1 MTLAAV
7 TLDDKYTAKSGRVF
21 MTGVQ
26 ALVRLPM
33 LQRERDLAAGL
44 NTGGFIS
51 GYRGSPLGGYDQA
64 LWQAK
69 GFLESNH
76 IRFVPGVNEDLAL
89 TSAWGSQQL
98 HLYPDAK
105 YDGVFSIWYGK
116 GPGVDRS
123 GDVFKQGNGHGSAK
137 HGGLLAIAGDDPAA
151 KSSTSPHQTEQTFIG
166 ASMPVLVPADVQ
178 EFIDFGLYGFAL
190 SRFSGLWI
198 GFKTLSD
205 NAESTSIVDIA
216 SERTAIVLPQDF
228 EIPEDGLN
236 LRWPDDRFVQ
246 ERRLHELKIPATLA
260 FCRANALN
268 QAVIS
273 GPKRRFGIV
282 AAGKA
287 YLDVRQALDDLG
299 IDERTAQELG
309 ISVYKVGMVW
319 PLEPEGVMAFA
330 RGLDEV
336 LVVEE
341 KRGIIE
347 DQLKEH
353 LYHLPDGERPRIVG
367 KSDETGAP
375 FIPIAGELGAPL
387 VARAIAKRISSFH
400 ATDQIADH
408 LAFLD
413 VKDAETASLDPEQQ
427 RTPYFCSGCPHST
440 GTKLPDGS
448 FANAGIGCHWMA
460 LYMDRST
467 LTFTQMGGEGATWI
481 GLAPFTGTPH
491 LFQNMGDGTFFH
503 SGLLAI
509 RANTSANTNITYKI
523 LFNDAVAMTGGQ
535 PIEGQLTVP
544 EIAWQVHAEGVKKIA
559 VTSDEPDK
567 YPIGT
572 NFPPGTTVHHRDEL
586 IEVQKALRDTPGVTV
601 LIHDQ
606 TCAAEK
612 RRRRKRGLY
621 PDPDKRVFIND
632 RVCEGCGD
640 CSVKANCVSIEPLE
654 TEFGRKRTINQ
665 SSCNKDYSC
674 VEGFCPSFVTV
685 HGGNVKK
692 LESEA
697 DASAAASGL
706 PDPELPGV
714 QSPYGI
720 VVTGVGGTGV
730 VTIGALLGM
739 AAHLEGKGCT
749 ILDMTGLAQKG
760 GAVVSHV
767 RIAESQDQLHAV
779 RLSSGAADVVLGC
792 DMVVA
797 ADNEALMR
805 MRKGAT
811 HAVINSR
818 MTPTAHFQLDSDI
831 DFHEEHM
838 RQVIRAT
845 AGDNLTD
852 FVDATGLATAL
863 IGDAIATNL
872 FLTGYAYQRGL
883 IPVSA
888 EAIERA
894 IELNGIAIESN
905 IRAFNWGR
913 AAAHD
918 LASVEA
924 AAKPTLQ
931 IGPAIATELD
941 DIIAIRERE
950 LEAYQDAAYARRYRT
965 LVDSVIAAEGN
976 KAKGLTGLSETV
988 AKSCFK
994 LMAYKDEYEV
1004 GRLYADDDFLKSLN
1018 TQFDGDFKLRFHLAP
1033 PLGSRRDPV
1042 TGELEKR
1049 EFGPWMF
1056 HVFQMLARLKKLRGT
1071 ALDLFG
1077 YTRERRME
1085 RRLISD
1091 YEETVAELTAGLSVD
1106 NHALAIEIA
1115 DLPQQIRGYGHVKER
1130 NIEAVKAQEKNL
1142 LTLFR
1147 SPEPHVRAAE

>member
-1 MTLAAV
+1 MNLATV
-7 TLDDKYTAKSGRVF
+7 TLDDKYTASSGRVF
-21 MTGVQ
+21 MTGMQ

-33 LQRERDLAAGL
+33 LQRERDLTAGL

-64 LWQAK
+64 LWQAS
-69 GFLESNH
+69 GYLEANH

-105 YDGVFSIWYGK
+105 YDGVFAIWYGK

-123 GDVFKQGNGHGSAK
+123 GDVFKQGNGHGTAK
-137 HGGLLAIAGDDPAA
+137 HGGILAIAGDDPAA

-178 EFIDFGLYGFAL
+178 EFLDFGLYGIAL
-190 SRFSGLWI
+190 SRFSGLWV

-205 NAESTSIVDIA
+205 NAESTSIVDIDPA
-216 SERTAIVLPQDF
+216 RLDIVLPADF
-228 EIPEDGLN
+228 ELPQDGLS
-236 LRWPDDRFVQ
+236 LRWPDDRFEQ
-246 ERRLHELKIPATLA
+246 ERRLHELKIPAALA
-260 FCRANALN
+260 FCRANSLN

-273 GPKRRFGIV
+273 GPRRRFGIV
-282 AAGKA
+282 TTGKA

-299 IDERTAQELG
+299 IDEKAAQEIG
-309 ISVYKVGMVW
+309 ITVYKVGMVW
-319 PLEPEGVMAFA
+319 PLEPQGMMAFA
-330 RGLDEV
+330 RGLDEI

-347 DQLKEH
+347 DQLKEQ

-367 KSDETGAP
+367 KTDETGGT
-375 FIPIAGELGAPL
+375 FIPIAGELGSAL
-387 VARAIAKRISSFH
+387 VARSIAKRIAPFH
-400 ATDQIADH
+400 ATDRIADH

-413 VKDAETASLDPEQQ
+413 SKDGELTSLDPEQQ

-448 FANAGIGCHWMA
+448 IANAGIGCHWMA
-460 LYMDRST
+460 LYMDRNT

-481 GLAPFTGTPH
+481 GLAPFTDTPH
-491 LFQNMGDGTFFH
+491 LFQNMGDGTFYH
-503 SGLLAI
+503 SGLMAV
-509 RANTSANTNITYKI
+509 RANVAANSNITYKI

-535 PIEGQLTVP
+535 PIEGQLSVP
-544 EIAWQVHAEGVKKIA
+544 EIAWQVYAEGVRKIA
-559 VTSDEPDK
+559 ITSDEPDK
-567 YPIGT
+567 YPTGT
-572 NFPPGTTVHHRDEL
+572 DFPPGTTIHNRDEL
-586 IEVQKALRDTPGVTV
+586 IEVQKGLRDTSGVTV

-621 PDPDKRVFIND
+621 PDPAKRVFIND

-654 TEFGRKRTINQ
+654 TEYGRKRVINQ

-674 VEGFCPSFVTV
+674 VDGFCPSFVTV
-685 HGGNVKK
+685 HGGGVRR
-692 LESEA
+692 LQSGA
-697 DASAAASGL
+697 DANAAVAAL
-706 PDPELPGV
+706 PDPELPEAET
-714 QSPYGI
+714 PYGI

-739 AAHLEGKGCT
+739 AAHLEGKACT

-767 RIAESQDQLHAV
+767 RIAETQDRLHAV
-779 RLSSGAADVVLGC
+779 RLGTGAADVVLGC

-797 ADNEALMR
+797 ADEEALKR
-805 MRKGAT
+805 MRRGAT

-818 MTPTAHFQLDSDI
+818 MTPTSHFTLNPDI
-831 DFHEEHM
+831 DFGEEHM

-888 EAIERA
+888 DAIQRA
-894 IELNGIAIESN
+894 IELNGIAVEGN
-905 IRAFNWGR
+905 VRAFNWGR

-931 IGPAIATELD
+931 VTASNATELD
-941 DIIAIRERE
+941 EIVAIREGE
-950 LEAYQDAAYARRYRT
+950 LSAYQNAAYAQRYRT
-965 LVDSVIAAEGN
+965 LIERVSAVEHG
-976 KAKGLTGLSETV
+976 KGLAGLSEVV
-988 AKSCFK
+988 ARYYYK
-994 LMAYKDEYEV
+994 LLAYKDEYEV
-1004 GRLYADDDFLKSLN
+1004 ARLFADAHFTESLN
-1018 TQFDGDFKLRFHLAP
+1018 AQFEGDFQVRFHLAP
-1033 PLGSRRDPV
+1033 PLGSRRDPA

-1049 EFGPWMF
+1049 EFGPWVL
-1056 HVFQMLARLKKLRGT
+1056 HVFRLLAKLKGLRGS
-1071 ALDLFG
+1071 AFDIFG
-1077 YTRERRME
+1077 RTQERRME
-1085 RRLISD
+1085 RRLITE
-1091 YEETVAELTAGLSVD
+1091 YEAVVGELVDGLTAD
-1106 NHALAIEIA
+1106 NHALAVEIA
-1115 DLPQQIRGYGHVKER
+1115 SLPEQIRGYGHVKER
-1130 NIEAVKAQEKNL
+1130 NVDTTKAQEQNL
-1142 LTLFR
+1142 MTLFR
-1147 SPEPHVRAAE
+1147 SPTPHARAAE